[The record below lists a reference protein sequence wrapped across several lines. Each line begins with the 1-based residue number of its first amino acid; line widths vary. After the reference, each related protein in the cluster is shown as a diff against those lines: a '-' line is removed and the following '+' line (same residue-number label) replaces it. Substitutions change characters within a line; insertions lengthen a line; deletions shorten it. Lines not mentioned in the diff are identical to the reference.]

1 MSNQEPAPQVAQTQP
16 PVKPQGKKPAPPPRA
31 RRNWDVEKRVFLLF
45 AALSGF
51 WWVALGAM
59 AGHGLFSEG
68 LHAEYFDKAHRYQI
82 VHTLALLVLMT
93 WLTAV
98 WLLRE
103 ILLGLK
109 PKLRDG
115 LYNATAPLI
124 STSVVLLVLLIQLSP
139 VGIMALAYSA
149 LVSVHILTEGF
160 GMMLFGLLAASV
172 LTLVLY
178 WVTST
183 IIALVVVAL
192 PGMYPLRAIQAASD
206 LVVGRRLRI
215 MLRIVWAFVYSS
227 VIWCVV
233 MVSLV
238 LLERGLSSKLKWL
251 ESVPIVPFAGAF
263 MMALLFV
270 WLAAYIYLLY
280 RKVVADDAK
289 PA

>member
-1 MSNQEPAPQVAQTQP
+1 MIILYALIIIFLGIITSQSTYDSIGKLVSESLGKIFDDGVGQLLNAGMLTFSSLAIDTTSLRAE
-16 PVKPQGKKPAPPPRA
+16 QG
-31 RRNWDVEKRVFLLF
+31 V
-45 AALSGF
+45 
-51 WWVALGAM
+51 M
-59 AGHGLFSEG
+59 
-68 LHAEYFDKAHRYQI
+68 
-82 VHTLALLVLMT
+82 LALLVLMT

-103 ILLGLK
+103 ILLGFK

-124 STSVVLLVLLIQLSP
+124 STSVVLLILLIQLSP

-206 LVVGRRLRI
+206 LVIGRRLRI

>member
-1 MSNQEPAPQVAQTQP
+1 MIILYALIIIFLGIITSQSTYDSIGKLVSESLGKIFDGGVGQLLNAGMLTFSSLAIDTTSLRAE
-16 PVKPQGKKPAPPPRA
+16 QG
-31 RRNWDVEKRVFLLF
+31 V
-45 AALSGF
+45 
-51 WWVALGAM
+51 M
-59 AGHGLFSEG
+59 
-68 LHAEYFDKAHRYQI
+68 
-82 VHTLALLVLMT
+82 LALLVLMT

-98 WLLRE
+98 WLMRE

-124 STSVVLLVLLIQLSP
+124 STSVVLLILLIQLSP

>member
-1 MSNQEPAPQVAQTQP
+1 MFLSMIILYALIIIFLGIITSQSTYDSIGKLVSESLGKIFDGGVGQLLNAGMLTFSSLAVDTTSLRAE
-16 PVKPQGKKPAPPPRA
+16 QG
-31 RRNWDVEKRVFLLF
+31 V
-45 AALSGF
+45 
-51 WWVALGAM
+51 M
-59 AGHGLFSEG
+59 
-68 LHAEYFDKAHRYQI
+68 
-82 VHTLALLVLMT
+82 LALLVLMT

-124 STSVVLLVLLIQLSP
+124 STSVVLLILLIQLSP

-227 VIWCVV
+227 VVWCVV

>member
-1 MSNQEPAPQVAQTQP
+1 MIILYALIIIFLGIITSQSTYDSIGKLVSESLGKIFDGGVGQLLNAGMLTFSSLAIDTTSLRAE
-16 PVKPQGKKPAPPPRA
+16 QG
-31 RRNWDVEKRVFLLF
+31 V
-45 AALSGF
+45 
-51 WWVALGAM
+51 M
-59 AGHGLFSEG
+59 
-68 LHAEYFDKAHRYQI
+68 
-82 VHTLALLVLMT
+82 LALLVLMT

-124 STSVVLLVLLIQLSP
+124 STSVVLLILLIQLSP

-238 LLERGLSSKLKWL
+238 LLERGLSSKLKWV

>member
-1 MSNQEPAPQVAQTQP
+1 MFLSMIVLYALIIIFLGIITSQSTYDSIGKLVSESLGKIFDGGVGQLLNAGMLTFSSLAIDTTSLRAE
-16 PVKPQGKKPAPPPRA
+16 QG
-31 RRNWDVEKRVFLLF
+31 V
-45 AALSGF
+45 
-51 WWVALGAM
+51 M
-59 AGHGLFSEG
+59 
-68 LHAEYFDKAHRYQI
+68 
-82 VHTLALLVLMT
+82 LALLVLMT

-124 STSVVLLVLLIQLSP
+124 STSVVLLILLIQLSP

>member
-1 MSNQEPAPQVAQTQP
+1 
-16 PVKPQGKKPAPPPRA
+16 
-31 RRNWDVEKRVFLLF
+31 
-45 AALSGF
+45 
-51 WWVALGAM
+51 
-59 AGHGLFSEG
+59 
-68 LHAEYFDKAHRYQI
+68 
-82 VHTLALLVLMT
+82 
-93 WLTAV
+93 
-98 WLLRE
+98 
-103 ILLGLK
+103 
-109 PKLRDG
+109 
-115 LYNATAPLI
+115 
-124 STSVVLLVLLIQLSP
+124 
-139 VGIMALAYSA
+139 MALAYSA

-227 VIWCVV
+227 AIWCVV